1 MITEPSPDQLD
12 FNSNP
17 SAIYFTNGNVTK
29 YVYSVTGQKLRA
41 IYYTAMPYIT
51 RTFGKK
57 PVELTQSQILYKD
70 STDYL
75 LGGCLVMKNGKIDK
89 CYFEG
94 GFVRAF
100 ETSETTDRFVFYYY
114 NKDHLG
120 NNREVVDIKGRVMQ
134 VTNYYPF
141 GAPYADDTAMK
152 GENLQP
158 YKYNCKELDKMH
170 GLNTYDYGARQYD
183 PILCRWDRMDP
194 LCEKYYS
201 ISPYAYCGNDPIN
214 CIDKE
219 GKEKQQ
225 YLNREEL
232 KKSDYYQY
240 PYNTPGTLNI
250 WAHGVYDAHYDE
262 FASGIEVGKVGK
274 IDDAQGF
281 HDAILKYSSE
291 WKKNGGEN
299 MIIVLHSCGTSDFA
313 KKLSE
318 DDMFKGKNIT
328 FVAPNARLKVSPKG
342 SKVNGKIFFQA
353 NTNWQKRIKTEDGR
367 WMSYK
372 DGELVGTESAT
383 AQPGKDN
390 KELQKPPYN
399 EKKEE

>member
-1 MITEPSPDQLD
+1 M
-12 FNSNP
+12 
-17 SAIYFTNGNVTK
+17 
-29 YVYSVTGQKLRA
+29 
-41 IYYTAMPYIT
+41 
-51 RTFGKK
+51 RTVPIFF
-57 PVELTQSQILYKD
+57 QILNTD
-70 STDYL
+70 VTDYL
-75 LGGCLVMKNGKIDK
+75 LGGSLVVQNNMTKMLLFD
-89 CYFEG
+89 G
-94 GFVRAF
+94 GYAKAEWIPPTAYGYTLF
-100 ETSETTDRFVFYYY
+100 YY

-120 NNREVVDIKGRVMQ
+120 NIREVMNANGNRMQ
-134 VTNYYPF
+134 KTNYYPF
-141 GAPYADDTAMK
+141 GGIIADLCSEQDI
-152 GENLQP
+152 QP
-158 YKYNCKELDKMH
+158 YKYNGKELDLMH

-183 PILCRWDRMDP
+183 PILCRWDRVDP
-194 LCEKYYS
+194 LAEKYYG

-232 KKSDYYQY
+232 KKSDYFQY
-240 PYNTPGTLNI
+240 PYNTPGILNI

-274 IDDAQGF
+274 VDDAQGF

-342 SKVNGKIFFQA
+342 SKINGKIFFQA
-353 NTNWQKRIKTEDGR
+353 NTNWQKRIKIEDGR

-399 EKKEE
+399 EKREE